1 MISKRK
7 QNNKYNTYKN
17 FTKCKSKYIKYIK
30 NKSKNIKHKTKYKKN
45 TQKLTQKLSHT
56 LHTGSGFF
64 DSLGKLAYHKPA
76 QKSYKVTIPG
86 EQYVKML
93 NPESIKKMLT
103 IKQPKLLTVIF
114 NYRKPN
120 QLNLDNVSSD
130 TVLSSGQVQYEP
142 YITIDNMS
150 RYLVIMYDTVKKKM
164 HWVIE
169 FKNRSKVKTM
179 LAYLSPKPKDGTAHK
194 YIIQLIKYP
203 DTTPPLQ
210 VLDMSTPKRRKMF
223 RQVFNYIKTN
233 NLLPAVFTKGF
244 NVKLDMSSGMNIF
257 NMLSQKKQ
265 TQKQTFKPYHR

>member
-7 QNNKYNTYKN
+7 QKNTYKK
-17 FTKCKSKYIKYIK
+17 FTKCKSHIKRK
-30 NKSKNIKHKTKYKKN
+30 TKHKN
-45 TQKLTQKLSHT
+45 RTQKRTLKRTLKRTQKRTQT

-76 QKSYKVTIPG
+76 QKSYKVSIPG
-86 EQYVKML
+86 AQYAKML

-120 QLNLDNVSSD
+120 QLNLDNVSSN
-130 TVLSSGQVQYEP
+130 TVLSSGQVEYEP
-142 YITIDNMS
+142 YITVDNMS
-150 RYLVIMYDTVKKKM
+150 RYLIIMYDTVKKKM

-169 FKNRSKVKTM
+169 FKNRSKVKTI
-179 LAYLSPKPKDGTAHK
+179 LAYLSPKPKDGTSHK

-203 DTTPPLQ
+203 DTIPPLQ
-210 VLDMSTPKRRKMF
+210 VVDMSTPKRRKMF
-223 RQVFNYIKTN
+223 RQVFNYIKSN

-244 NVKLDMSSGMNIF
+244 NVKLYMSSGMSIFNIF
-257 NMLSQKKQ
+257 SQK
-265 TQKQTFKPYHR
+265 TQKKKQQFKPYHR